1 MCDRSGPD
9 TGAALCLTAIGGQD
23 TYLLD
28 KESLFKYDPKRHSE
42 FRKFHRSFNINK
54 PSNASPKWPFGE
66 TVKASFNPM
75 NMGDLLCNMYIRVK
89 LPGLSNTNYN
99 YADKVGK
106 HLFKSITMRVDE
118 TVIEIYKDDI
128 GFIYDELYLD
138 HAEHISRDY
147 TDNRFL
153 NRETIVSNEL
163 KLLRLNETFVYVP
176 IPFFFSRRYES
187 SDYETNVH
195 NRPYFPLCAMNK
207 QRLEFDIEFR
217 PQTFFTD
224 EPTDLTLSSFDIVT
238 EEIVVTQEERLFYM
252 SSKYEMITDIFH
264 THPKADT
271 EPGKDKFKIEL
282 APQGRVKTLHFF
294 FRNKLFEDET
304 ISSNALVL
312 DNNGALAHSSDLT
325 QNTHYYH
332 NRFNLT
338 PFPSY
343 TKANDSLSDDIAI
356 NAKLSINGEDLP
368 NINNPDSHYYRYL
381 TTLNHKFHG
390 TPRNIYTY
398 SFSMNPRNVDPS
410 GSLDF
415 TNIKNN
421 RTTLECTLNPYHGTN
436 EEFTCHIYYS
446 TYTTLTFEN
455 GYLSTRV
462 EPLSYSANIGEY
474 GTGDLMSGDEIVLK
488 QDGGTM
494 MIASFPE

>member
-9 TGAALCLTAIGGQD
+9 TGATLCLTAIGGQD

-28 KESLFKYDPKRHSE
+28 KESLFKYEPKRHSE

-54 PSNASPKWPFGE
+54 PSSAPSTWPFGE
-66 TVKASFNPM
+66 TVKATFNPM

-89 LPGLSNTNYN
+89 LPGLSNVVYN

-128 GFIYDELYLD
+128 GYIYDELYLD
-138 HAEHISRDY
+138 HAEHVSREY
-147 TDNRFL
+147 TDNRFI
-153 NRETIVSNEL
+153 NRVTILSDSLTNI
-163 KLLRLNETFVYVP
+163 RTSDTFVYVP

-207 QRLEFDIEFR
+207 QKLEFDIEFR

-238 EEIVVTQEERLFYM
+238 EEIVVTQEERLFYT

-264 THPKADT
+264 THPKSDT
-271 EPGKDKFKIEL
+271 EPGNDKFKIEL
-282 APQGRVKTLHFF
+282 TPQGRVKTLHFF
-294 FRNKLFEDET
+294 FRNKLFENET
-304 ISSNALVL
+304 IASNVAVSNYSST
-312 DNNGALAHSSDLT
+312 DD
-325 QNTHYYH
+325 QKYHYYH
-332 NRFNLT
+332 NRFNFT
-338 PFPSY
+338 PSSSY
-343 TKANDSLSDDIAI
+343 VKSIDYLEDDIAI
-356 NAKLSINGEDLP
+356 NAKLTINGEDLP
-368 NINNPDSHYYRYL
+368 NINNSDSHYYRYL

-390 TPRNIYTY
+390 SPRNIYTY

-421 RTTLECTLNPYHGTN
+421 RTTLECTLNPYHGTD
-436 EEFTCHIYYS
+436 EEFTCHIYYT

-474 GTGDLMSGDEIVLK
+474 GTGDLM
-488 QDGGTM
+488 DGGEHVLGRAGGPV

>member
-9 TGAALCLTAIGGQD
+9 TGATLCLTAIGGQD

-28 KESLFKYDPKRHSE
+28 KESLFKYQPKRHSE

-54 PSNASPKWPFGE
+54 PSSAPSTWPFGE
-66 TVKASFNPM
+66 TVKATFNPM

-89 LPGLSNTNYN
+89 LPRLSNTIYN

-118 TVIEIYKDDI
+118 TIIEIYKDDI
-128 GFIYDELYLD
+128 GYIYDELYLD
-138 HAEHISRDY
+138 HAEHVSREY
-147 TDNRFL
+147 TDNRFI
-153 NRETIVSNEL
+153 NRTTILSTSL
-163 KLLRLNETFVYVP
+163 PDIRTSDTFVYVP

-207 QRLEFDIEFR
+207 QKLEFDIEFR

-238 EEIVVTQEERLFYM
+238 EEIVVTQEERLFYT

-264 THPKADT
+264 THPKSDT
-271 EPGKDKFKIEL
+271 EPGNDKFKIEL
-282 APQGRVKTLHFF
+282 TPQGRVKTLHFF
-294 FRNKLFEDET
+294 FRNKLFENEKVST
-304 ISSNALVL
+304 NPAVSNYSSTP
-312 DNNGALAHSSDLT
+312 D
-325 QNTHYYH
+325 QKYHYYH
-332 NRFNLT
+332 NRFNFT
-338 PFPSY
+338 PFSSY
-343 TKANDSLSDDIAI
+343 VKSNDYLTDDIAI
-356 NAKLSINGEDLP
+356 NAKLTINGEDLP

-390 TPRNIYTY
+390 SPRNIYTY

-415 TNIKNN
+415 TNIKNS

-462 EPLSYSANIGEY
+462 EPISYSANVGEY
-474 GTGDLMSGDEIVLK
+474 GTGDLTSGDEIVLK
-488 QDGGTM
+488 QDDGTM

>member
-9 TGAALCLTAIGGQD
+9 TGATLCLTAIGGQD
-23 TYLLD
+23 TYLLG
-28 KESLFKYDPKRHSE
+28 KESLFNYEQKRHSE

-54 PSNASPKWPFGE
+54 PSSAPSNWPFGE
-66 TVKASFNPM
+66 TVKATFNPM
-75 NMGDLLCNMYIRVK
+75 NMGDLLCNMYIRIK
-89 LPGLSNTNYN
+89 LPRLDTTNFN

-128 GFIYDELYLD
+128 GYIYDELYLD

-147 TDNRFL
+147 TDNRFI
-153 NRETIVSNEL
+153 NRETIVSNSFNL
-163 KLLRLNETFVYVP
+163 IRIQDTFVYVP

-207 QRLEFDIEFR
+207 QKLGFDIEFR
-217 PQTFFTD
+217 PQAFFTD
-224 EPTDLTLSSFDIVT
+224 NPTELSLDSFDIVT
-238 EEIVVTQEERLFYM
+238 EEIIVTQEERLFYT
-252 SSKYEMITDIFH
+252 SSKYEMITDVFQ

-282 APQGRVKTLHFF
+282 TPQGRVKTLHFF
-294 FRNKLFEDET
+294 FRNKLFEDEN
-304 ISSNALVL
+304 ISSNTSVSG
-312 DNNGALAHSSDLT
+312 NSSTTD
-325 QNTHYYH
+325 QKYHYYH
-332 NRFNLT
+332 NRFNFT

-343 TKANDSLSDDIAI
+343 LKSNDSLSDDIAI
-356 NAKLSINGEDLP
+356 NAKLTINGEDLP

-390 TPRNIYTY
+390 SPRNIYTY

-421 RTTLECTLNPYHGTN
+421 RTTLECTLNPYYGTN
-436 EEFTCHIYYS
+436 EEFTCHIYYT

-462 EPLSYSANIGEY
+462 EPISYSADIDEY
-474 GTGDLMSGDEIVLK
+474 GIGVGTSSEEVVL
-488 QDGGTM
+488 GGEGQPM

>member
-1 MCDRSGPD
+1 
-9 TGAALCLTAIGGQD
+9 
-23 TYLLD
+23 
-28 KESLFKYDPKRHSE
+28 
-42 FRKFHRSFNINK
+42 
-54 PSNASPKWPFGE
+54 
-66 TVKASFNPM
+66 
-75 NMGDLLCNMYIRVK
+75 
-89 LPGLSNTNYN
+89 
-99 YADKVGK
+99 
-106 HLFKSITMRVDE
+106 
-118 TVIEIYKDDI
+118 
-128 GFIYDELYLD
+128 
-138 HAEHISRDY
+138 
-147 TDNRFL
+147 
-153 NRETIVSNEL
+153 
-163 KLLRLNETFVYVP
+163 
-176 IPFFFSRRYES
+176 
-187 SDYETNVH
+187 
-195 NRPYFPLCAMNK
+195 
-207 QRLEFDIEFR
+207 
-217 PQTFFTD
+217 
-224 EPTDLTLSSFDIVT
+224 VT

-252 SSKYEMITDIFH
+252 SSKYEMITDIFN

-304 ISSNALVL
+304 IASNASVL
-312 DNNGALAHSSDLT
+312 TNSAQLT

-338 PFPSY
+338 PLPSY
-343 TKANDSLSDDIAI
+343 TKANDSVSNDIAI

>member
-9 TGAALCLTAIGGQD
+9 TGATLCLTAIGGQD

-28 KESLFKYDPKRHSE
+28 KESLFKYEPKRHSE

-54 PSNASPKWPFGE
+54 PSSAPSTWPFGE
-66 TVKASFNPM
+66 TVKATFNPM

-89 LPGLSNTNYN
+89 LPGLDGTNFN

-128 GFIYDELYLD
+128 GYIYDELYLD
-138 HAEHISRDY
+138 HAEHVSREY
-147 TDNRFL
+147 TDNRFI
-153 NRETIVSNEL
+153 NRVTILSNSL
-163 KLLRLNETFVYVP
+163 QQVKTSDTFVYVP

-207 QRLEFDIEFR
+207 QKLEFDIEFR
-217 PQTFFTD
+217 PQTFFTNN
-224 EPTDLTLSSFDIVT
+224 PTDLTLNSFDIVT
-238 EEIVVTQEERLFYM
+238 EEIVVTQEERLFYT

-264 THPKADT
+264 THPTSDT
-271 EPGKDKFKIEL
+271 EPGNDKFKVEL
-282 APQGRVKTLHFF
+282 TPQGRVKTLHFF
-294 FRNKLFEDET
+294 FRNKLFEDDT
-304 ISSNALVL
+304 IASNVSA
-312 DNNGALAHSSDLT
+312 T
-325 QNTHYYH
+325 QEKYEYYH
-332 NRFNLT
+332 NRFNFT
-338 PFPSY
+338 PFAYYVKS
-343 TKANDSLSDDIAI
+343 NDSISDDIAI
-356 NAKLSINGEDLP
+356 NAKLTINGEDLP

-390 TPRNIYTY
+390 SPRNIYTY

-421 RTTLECTLNPYHGTN
+421 RTTLECTLNPYHGTD
-436 EEFTCHIYYS
+436 EEFTCHIYYT

-474 GTGDLMSGDEIVLK
+474 GTGDLM
-488 QDGGTM
+488 DGGEHVLGRAGGPV